1 MELEEEEEEERR
13 RRSLVCSSCP
23 LCGKPCMARKL
34 DPAQA
39 YCSHSLPCMD
49 IHEWTGELE
58 EEEEEERR
66 RRRRI
71 VEDEFE
77 DVSWETLDEDARANL
92 YYYVVDNFL
101 TAEHFSC
108 YPLEEDEIQ
117 PPQSSDDEVAMESF
131 CPHMLSSAAH
141 HWLWSPATGWQR
153 AREVDAESVAA

>member
-1 MELEEEEEEERR
+1 MTTFTGKYFPKAIKEVHEVEWPLRERNEALERGRKAKDEEPLVAVHRGTAREEEEEMELEEEEEEE
-13 RRSLVCSSCP
+13 
-23 LCGKPCMARKL
+23 
-34 DPAQA
+34 
-39 YCSHSLPCMD
+39 
-49 IHEWTGELE
+49 
-58 EEEEEERR
+58 R

-117 PPQSSDDEVAMESF
+117 PPQSSDDD
-131 CPHMLSSAAH
+131 
-141 HWLWSPATGWQR
+141 WLWSPATGWQR

>member
-1 MELEEEEEEERR
+1 M
-13 RRSLVCSSCP
+13 
-23 LCGKPCMARKL
+23 
-34 DPAQA
+34 
-39 YCSHSLPCMD
+39 
-49 IHEWTGELE
+49 
-58 EEEEEERR
+58 
-66 RRRRI
+66 
-71 VEDEFE
+71 EDEFE

-117 PPQSSDDEVAMESF
+117 SSDDEVATESF